1 MMLPA
6 GTVDS
11 APLVRTPICSQMD
24 EGDRQPDEVAAA
36 VGPRA
41 VVQHGFGGGYCG
53 QGQRSVAWSGQKG
66 GRAGHCEQVGV
77 ELSRAQRGS
86 SGCDGGSGGVVSR
99 QRQRAKWKCILKHA
113 PVPMEEITD

>member
-11 APLVRTPICSQMD
+11 APLVRTPICSQTD

-41 VVQHGFGGGYCG
+41 VVQHGFGGGYRG
-53 QGQRSVAWSGQKG
+53 QGQRALPGVAKKAGVQAIVSKWELNYQGPNAEVVDVTEDLAVLFHASDNGQK
-66 GRAGHCEQVGV
+66 
-77 ELSRAQRGS
+77 
-86 SGCDGGSGGVVSR
+86 
-99 QRQRAKWKCILKHA
+99 
-113 PVPMEEITD
+113 